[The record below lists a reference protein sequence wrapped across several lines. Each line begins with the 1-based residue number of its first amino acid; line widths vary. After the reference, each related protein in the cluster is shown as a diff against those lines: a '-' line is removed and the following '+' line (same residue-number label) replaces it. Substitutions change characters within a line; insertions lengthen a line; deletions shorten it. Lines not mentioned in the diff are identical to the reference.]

1 MPVSLA
7 DPAYYPI
14 NSIGC
19 CSPGLLL
26 SNGDALELERC
37 SCRAVPGVN
46 CGAQA
51 DDTLLMGFVNYRL
64 SHIGFLVPIAP
75 AECCQLCLTGAT
87 HHMEACA
94 DLSNCRGRGVCVMGS
109 CECMEGWTGADCGQ
123 QVCLVCGGVW
133 CLVLEC
139 C

>member
-14 NSIGC
+14 NSVGC
-19 CSPGLLL
+19 CSPALLL

-109 CECMEGWTGADCGQ
+109 CECMEGWTGSDCSQ
-123 QVCLVCGGVW
+123 QVTTW
-133 CLVLEC
+133 C
-139 C
+139 